1 MKRFFIE
8 ITKPL
13 YQGNL
18 GIPGTNILND
28 TEWNGLTLPIEL
40 PNDYEKEK
48 EEKTLA
54 TICITE
60 KKGEKID
67 NFFVVRIEEAI
78 RAARFQKKW
87 NIAKALTAIPITI
100 PCNYIGIH
108 LENCRV
114 VIDYNNEEKFS
125 QKELCILTELT
136 LRINTSV
143 LDINLLNELWKM
155 HGFTIYKEREDVFKI
170 KK

>member
-8 ITKPL
+8 VTKPL
-13 YQGNL
+13 YQGDL
-18 GIPGTNILND
+18 GVPGTNIFDD

-40 PNDYEKEK
+40 PDDYKKEKEK
-48 EEKTLA
+48 KTLA
-54 TICITE
+54 TIYITE
-60 KKGEKID
+60 KKEEEMD

-87 NIAKALTAIPITI
+87 NIAKALTAIPMTI

-108 LENCRV
+108 LKNCKV
-114 VIDYNNEEKFS
+114 VIDYNDTFS
-125 QKELCILTELT
+125 QEDIHILTELI
-136 LRINTSV
+136 LKVQVRTSL
-143 LDINLLNELWKM
+143 LDIDLLKELWEI
-155 HGFTIYKEREDVFKI
+155 HGFILYKENDVFKI